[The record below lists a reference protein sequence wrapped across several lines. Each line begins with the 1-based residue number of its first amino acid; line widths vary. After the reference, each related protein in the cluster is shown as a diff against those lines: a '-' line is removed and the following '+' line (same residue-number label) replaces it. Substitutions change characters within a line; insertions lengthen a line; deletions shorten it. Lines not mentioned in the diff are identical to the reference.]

1 MLEVPRDV
9 LSLECGILDIARLH
23 LLIERTVRELSERL
37 SRAMF
42 AWREEQRQDPED
54 QDDASDEEDKIQ
66 YLPVII
72 WWTTTI
78 IAIASIVGALPS
90 SRALIIVVTLVQMCH
105 LSIHRLMHFLCDR

>member
-23 LLIERTVRELSERL
+23 LLIERTVRELSDRL
-37 SRAMF
+37 SRGMC

-78 IAIASIVGALPS
+78 IAVASVVEALPS
-90 SRALIIVVTLVQMCH
+90 SRALIVVVTLVQMCH
-105 LSIHRLMHFLCDR
+105 LSIHRLMRFLCDR

>member
-23 LLIERTVRELSERL
+23 LLIERTVREFSERL
-37 SRAMF
+37 SRGRCAL
-42 AWREEQRQDPED
+42 REEQRQDPED

-90 SRALIIVVTLVQMCH
+90 SRALIIVVTLVRMCH
-105 LSIHRLMHFLCDR
+105 LSIHRLMRFLCDR